1 MKTCKE
7 NIKHQT
13 TDRLSSLEFLPTVT
27 FSITLEY
34 FKGNVCIANTNGRF
48 HETWQP
54 AGEVKLEQSANSF
67 IIQDISFKT
76 KKPKQ

>member
-1 MKTCKE
+1 M
-7 NIKHQT
+7 
-13 TDRLSSLEFLPTVT
+13 FV
-27 FSITLEY
+27 F
-34 FKGNVCIANTNGRF
+34 ANTIGRF